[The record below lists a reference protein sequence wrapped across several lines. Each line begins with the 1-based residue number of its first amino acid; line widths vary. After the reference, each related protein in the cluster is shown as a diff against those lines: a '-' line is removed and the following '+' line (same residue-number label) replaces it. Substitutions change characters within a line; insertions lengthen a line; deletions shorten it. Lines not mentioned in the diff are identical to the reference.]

1 MSYDSP
7 VMLSLIYHCKKLVK
21 TMATAEMLEPSVGWS
36 AFGAD
41 FILKQDIGND
51 LFVAGYA
58 SVDMVDKQGDRIP
71 ADALKKAFGKFM
83 DNAAFRNVQLA
94 HSGIQVGEVVP
105 SFTDSQGRVWKSEV
119 DDHGLFVVCRI
130 RNDIQKAREVQK
142 QVRDGD
148 LRAFSIGGQALFRVS
163 KHTPEHGNHRE
174 ITDLE
179 LHEITLCK
187 KGINPEA
194 RYTILK
200 MDETE
205 VEKMTDNEALTEIRD
220 SLSGILSKLDKSEEK
235 GDDKGMYSEDKN
247 MPKKEKEENM
257 KEKKEIGKSTQDAL
271 DYIDTLEKFA
281 HEQGVNLD
289 GLREHFGLEK
299 AYMVGVD
306 GQGGYSHRG
315 QGDEIGSGEDA
326 TEPTMPALAAPGGN
340 KYVIKQPGV
349 ANMAYNAPS
358 GNENVI
364 KAGDI
369 TSDDLER
376 GYSAYAALR
385 DEEALKSLVKQD
397 WEARYDAETARAL
410 EVQKANDY
418 GGQIATLKAEIENL
432 RSGSDEIAKSAAPDT
447 TDIRIPTHEEFAQM
461 GTDLDGWKATED
473 LARRALRGE

>member
-1 MSYDSP
+1 
-7 VMLSLIYHCKKLVK
+7 
-21 TMATAEMLEPSVGWS
+21 MATAEMLEPTVGWS

-41 FILKQDIGND
+41 FILKQDIGDD

-71 ADALKKAFGKFM
+71 ANALKKAFGKFM

-148 LRAFSIGGQALFRVS
+148 LRAFSIGGQALFRVN

-194 RYTILK
+194 SYTILK
-200 MDETE
+200 MDDTE

-220 SLSGILSKLDKSEEK
+220 SLTGILKAIDKNEEKTDEEKSEEK
-235 GDDKGMYSEDKN
+235 EA
-247 MPKKEKEENM
+247 PEVE
-257 KEKKEIGKSTQDAL
+257 KSTQDAL
-271 DYIDTLEKFA
+271 HYIDTLEKFA
-281 HEQGVNLD
+281 HEQGVDLN
-289 GLREHFGLEK
+289 GLRTHFGLEK

-306 GQGGYSHRG
+306 GSGGYSHRG
-315 QGDEIGSGEDA
+315 MGDEIGAGEDA
-326 TEPTMPALAAPGGN
+326 TEVSYPSLSAPGGN

-349 ANMAYNAPS
+349 SNMAYSKPS
-358 GNENVI
+358 GNKNVI
-364 KAGDI
+364 KSPPGEVTPAG
-369 TSDDLER
+369 LER
-376 GYSAYAALR
+376 GYAAYASLR
-385 DEEALKSLVKQD
+385 DEEGLKAIVKQD
-397 WEARYDAETARAL
+397 WEARYEAETARAL
-410 EVQKANDY
+410 EVQKANDF
-418 GGQIATLKAEIENL
+418 GGQISALKAEIASLNTQNT
-432 RSGSDEIAKSAAPDT
+432 EIQKSATASPT
-447 TDIRIPTHEEFAQM
+447 TDIRVPTHEEFAAM
-461 GTDLDGWKATED
+461 GNDLESWRATEQ
-473 LARRALRGE
+473 LARRALTGE

>member
-1 MSYDSP
+1 
-7 VMLSLIYHCKKLVK
+7 
-21 TMATAEMLEPSVGWS
+21 MATAEMLEPTVGWS

-41 FILKQDIGND
+41 FILKQDIGDD

-71 ADALKKAFGKFM
+71 ANALKKAFGKFM

-94 HSGIQVGEVVP
+94 HSGSQVGEVVP

-200 MDETE
+200 MDNENEE

-220 SLSGILSKLDKSEEK
+220 SLSGILSKLDKTEEKSEEK
-235 GDDKGMYSEDKN
+235 SD
-247 MPKKEKEENM
+247 EKEEV
-257 KEKKEIGKSTQDAL
+257 EVAKSTQDAL
-271 DYIDTLEKFA
+271 AYIDTLEKFA
-281 HEQGVNLD
+281 HEKGVNLD

-306 GQGGYSHRG
+306 GSGGYSHRG
-315 QGDEIGSGEDA
+315 MGDEIGSGEDA
-326 TEPTMPALAAPGGN
+326 TEPSYPSLSAPGGN

-349 ANMAYNAPS
+349 ENMAYNKPS
-358 GNENVI
+358 GNKNVI

-369 TSDDLER
+369 TADDLER
-376 GYSAYAALR
+376 GYSAYASLR

-410 EVQKANDY
+410 EVQKASDY

-432 RSGSDEIAKSAAPDT
+432 RSGSDELAKSAAPDT
-447 TDIRIPTHEEFAQM
+447 TDIRIPTHEEFATM
-461 GTDLDGWKATED
+461 GSDLEGWRATED

>member
-1 MSYDSP
+1 MP
-7 VMLSLIYHCKKLVK
+7 SLIYHCKRLVEL
-21 TMATAEMLEPSVGWS
+21 MATAEMHEPSVGWS

-71 ADALKKAFGKFM
+71 AAALKKAFGSFM

-200 MDETE
+200 MDNEKE
-205 VEKMTDNEALTEIRD
+205 VNKMTDSEALVEIRD
-220 SLSGILSKLDKSEEK
+220 SLSGILSKLDKNEDKSEEK
-235 GDDKGMYSEDKN
+235 SEEKSMN
-247 MPKKEKEENM
+247 YEEKEDPKME
-257 KEKKEIGKSTQDAL
+257 KSTQDAL
-271 DYIDTLEKFA
+271 SYIDTLEKFA
-281 HEQGVNLD
+281 HEKGVNLD

-306 GQGGYSHRG
+306 GSGGYSHRG
-315 QGDEIGSGEDA
+315 MGDEIGAGEDA
-326 TEPTMPALAAPGGN
+326 TEVTYPSLSAPGGN

-358 GNENVI
+358 GDSNVI
-364 KAGDI
+364 KTEDI
-369 TSDDLER
+369 TASDLER
-376 GYSAYAALR
+376 GYSAYASLR
-385 DEEALKSLVKQD
+385 DEEALKTLVKQD
-397 WEARYDAETARAL
+397 WETRYDAETARAL
-410 EVQKANDY
+410 EVQKAKDY
-418 GGQIATLKAEIENL
+418 GGQISTLKAEIENL
-432 RSGSDEIAKSAAPDT
+432 KSSGAEEIKKSAEAT
-447 TDIRIPTHEEFAQM
+447 TDIRIPTHEEFATM

>member
-1 MSYDSP
+1 
-7 VMLSLIYHCKKLVK
+7 
-21 TMATAEMLEPSVGWS
+21 MATAIAGFT
-36 AFGAD
+36 A
-41 FILKQDIGND
+41 IGETSDKWIVKESMGDD
-51 LFVAGYA
+51 LYVAGYA

-71 ADALKKAFGKFM
+71 TDALGKAFDKFM
-83 DNAAFRNVQLA
+83 TNKAFRNVQLA
-94 HSGIQVGEVVP
+94 HSGIQVGEVVD
-105 SFTDSQGRVWKSEV
+105 SYKDSQGRVWKSEV
-119 DDHGLFVVCRI
+119 DNHGLFVVCRI
-130 RNDIQKAREVQK
+130 RSDIQKAREVQK

-200 MDETE
+200 MEDEE

-235 GDDKGMYSEDKN
+235 GDDKGMYNEEK
-247 MPKKEKEENM
+247 MPKEEKEEKM
-257 KEKKEIGKSTQDAL
+257 KDKEIGKSTQDAL

-281 HEQGVNLD
+281 HEQGVDLD
-289 GLREHFGLEK
+289 TLRSHFGLEK
-299 AYMVGVD
+299 AYLQEGK
-306 GQGGYSHRG
+306 GGYSHRG
-315 QGDEIGSGEDA
+315 MGDMVGAGEDA
-326 TEPTMPALAAPGGN
+326 TEVTYPSLPAPGGN

-349 ANMAYNAPS
+349 ANMEYNAPS

-364 KAGDI
+364 KGGEI
-369 TSDDLER
+369 TADGLER
-376 GYSAYAALR
+376 GYRAYASLR

-397 WEARYDAETARAL
+397 WEARYDAETAQAL

-418 GGQIATLKAEIENL
+418 AGQIATLKAEIENL
-432 RSGSDEIAKSAAPDT
+432 RTENSEIQKSAVAVPT
-447 TDIRIPTHEEFAQM
+447 SDIRIPSHEEFAAM
-461 GTDLDGWKATED
+461 GNDIDAWRATED

>member
-1 MSYDSP
+1 
-7 VMLSLIYHCKKLVK
+7 
-21 TMATAEMLEPSVGWS
+21 MATAEMLEPTVGWS

-71 ADALKKAFGKFM
+71 ANALKKAFGKFM

-200 MDETE
+200 MDNENEE

-220 SLSGILSKLDKSEEK
+220 SLSGILSKLDKTEEKSEEK
-235 GDDKGMYSEDKN
+235 SD
-247 MPKKEKEENM
+247 EKEEV
-257 KEKKEIGKSTQDAL
+257 EVAKSTQDAL
-271 DYIDTLEKFA
+271 AYIDTLEKFA
-281 HEQGVNLD
+281 HEKGVNLD

-306 GQGGYSHRG
+306 GSGGYSHRG
-315 QGDEIGSGEDA
+315 MGDEIGSGEDA
-326 TEPTMPALAAPGGN
+326 TEPSYPSLSAPGGN

-349 ANMAYNAPS
+349 ENMAYNKPS
-358 GNENVI
+358 GNKNVI

-369 TSDDLER
+369 TADDLER
-376 GYSAYAALR
+376 GYSAYASLR

-410 EVQKANDY
+410 EVQKASDY

-447 TDIRIPTHEEFAQM
+447 TDIRIPTHEEFATM
-461 GTDLDGWKATED
+461 GSDLEGWRATED